1 MKKMMKR
8 MLSIMLALSVVFTG
22 LTGLT
27 GCGKELDPNM
37 VSISIINKG
46 YGNQWIGTLMDK
58 FLKSDAAYSQYK
70 YELINSYDDSSV
82 KTDVEGGSKHVYYD
96 LVVHAGNST
105 MIKNESLVD
114 ITEVYNMNY
123 KDGKLSD
130 YMNDSIL
137 SSFVQKE
144 GGKEFYTSI
153 PWSKSVRGLL
163 INYDVV
169 EAVLGANWENEYPIR
184 TTNEFLAFVTALNN
198 RLPSNKKPF
207 VLYSQDNYYDGLYEI
222 WWAQFEGMKGVENYY
237 NAKYE
242 EGGEVKEGQ
251 KAFLQEGRLHS
262 LKVMEQIFSNQ
273 NNYEIYSNWNGMQA
287 AYMEGKSAML
297 VNGDWLYNE
306 MGSKY
311 ENVDIRFVKA
321 PVISALGVEL
331 GVTTDF
337 NIVDNGNMDITYNV
351 NSEDK
356 FIEIIDYVDKINN
369 GIQADKP
376 AGVSDEIINR
386 IAEARSMIYS
396 NIDYPCISIPVYSN
410 KSDLMINF
418 IKWLYSDAGQK
429 EYVLAMKGLTLP
441 VDNDATEGVAL
452 SGFATSLKEITKNAT
467 YVFPNRNW
475 KYAKAGLVS
484 FTARREG
491 PIEYLLTGKSDTPSC
506 DSAFEIYN
514 YDYNYYNKGNNW
526 SLLQTMAK

>member
-8 MLSIMLALSVVFTG
+8 MLSMMLALSVVCTG
-22 LTGLT
+22 LFGLT
-27 GCGKELDPNM
+27 ACSKEVDPNT
-37 VSISIINKG
+37 VYISIINKG

-58 FLKSDAAYSQYK
+58 FLRTNPAYSQYK

-82 KTDVEGGSKHVYYD
+82 KTDVEGGSKHIYYD

-114 ITEVYNMNY
+114 ITSVYDMDY

-130 YMNDSIL
+130 YMDDSIL

-144 GGKEFYTSI
+144 NGKEFYTSI

-169 EAVLGANWENEYPIR
+169 NEALGANWESEYPIR
-184 TTNEFLAFVTALNN
+184 TTNEFLAFVSALNT
-198 RLPSNKKPF
+198 RLSSNKKPF

-222 WWAQFEGMKGVENYY
+222 WWAQFEGMKGVEDYY

-242 EGGEVKEGQ
+242 KDGKVEEGQ
-251 KAFLQEGRLHS
+251 TAFLQEGRLHS

-273 NNYEIYSNWNGMQA
+273 NNYEIYTNWNGMQA

-331 GVTTDF
+331 GVTTDYSD
-337 NIVDNGNMDITYNV
+337 VDNGNMDITYNV
-351 NSEDK
+351 NSEEK
-356 FIEIIDYVDKINN
+356 FIEVINYVDKINN
-369 GIQADKP
+369 GEQAQKP
-376 AGVSDEIINR
+376 TGVNDATIER
-386 IAEARSMIYS
+386 IAEARSMVYS
-396 NIDYPCISIPVYSN
+396 NIDYPCISIPAYSN
-410 KSDLMINF
+410 KSQLMIDF

-429 EYVLAMKGLTLP
+429 EYVTAMKGLTLP
-441 VDNDATEGVAL
+441 VNNDATEGMTL
-452 SGFATSLKEITKNAT
+452 TGFASSLKEITKNAT

-475 KYAKAGLVS
+475 KYAKAGLVA

-491 PIEYLLTGKSDTPSC
+491 PIEYLLTGESKTPNC
-506 DSAFEIYN
+506 DSAVEIYK
-514 YDYNYYNKGNNW
+514 YDYNYYTGNNW
-526 SLLQTMAK
+526 TLLQTMAK